1 MTGPTIMIKKRTK
14 WFSVISFLLLSLVM
28 VNQVEAITPENQ
40 PNSAALMDKAKKDGW
55 VRVIVILDIPATPEG
70 YLPTQAHVINQRQL
84 IASKQSALLNR
95 IRGNAIRNLKR
106 FKYVPLVSMMVT
118 ESGLQA
124 LLAAT
129 ETAKIVEDAMF
140 FPSLVQSIP
149 LIGADDAHVDG
160 FTGQNQTI
168 AILDSGVDGN
178 HPFLTGKIVS
188 EACFSTTTDPTFN
201 LESTC
206 PNGQA
211 SQIGPG
217 SGAPC
222 RVGGDCDH
230 GTHVAGIAAG
240 GNSGIPFSGVAKG
253 ASLIAIQISSL
264 LNDNAI
270 CGPLGLATPCVI
282 FFVSDI
288 LLAGEHIFSLR
299 DSFNI
304 AAVNLS
310 LGGQAF
316 TSPCDSQLPAGK
328 ITMDLLRSVGIATIV
343 SSGNDG
349 LANSISIPACISSA
363 ISVGATD
370 KSDQVPFFSNSASF
384 LDLLAPGVN
393 ITSSVPGTEFSS
405 FSGTS
410 MAAPHVAGAFA
421 VLRSKNPSAT
431 VDEILA
437 ALKNTGQS
445 ILDTRNGLVKP
456 RIQVDLALT
465 QILLEA
471 NGISPGSW
479 ELSADGGFYFVRDK
493 STNNFPFVIQTGVP
507 SDSLRISPSGN
518 IGLGTSTPTAQ
529 LHVKASPGGRTP
541 RMVFENPDAIAG
553 NQRWFFDVKD
563 GNGDFRISRLGSGVQ
578 EMNLTPSGD
587 LKINGNFIAGATTL
601 NVPDYVF
608 EPGYPLLPLD
618 ELSDFI
624 EREKHLPNVPSAEEI
639 HKNGIN
645 MTVFQMKLLEKVE
658 ELTLYVVQQEQAI
671 QKQEQAIQK
680 QEQANLIQEQTIRE
694 LKERLEGIESAKN

>member
-1 MTGPTIMIKKRTK
+1 MTSPIIMIKKRTK

-40 PNSAALMDKAKKDGW
+40 PKSAALMDKAKKDGW
-55 VRVIVILDIPATPEG
+55 VRVIVTLDIPATPEG

-140 FPSLVQSIP
+140 FPSLVQRIP

-168 AILDSGVDGN
+168 AILDSGVDSN

-188 EACFSTTTDPTFN
+188 EACFSTTDPAFN
-201 LESTC
+201 IESAC

-222 RVGGDCDH
+222 QGGGCDH

-253 ASLIAIQISSL
+253 ASLIAIQTSSL
-264 LNDNAI
+264 LNDNTI
-270 CGPLGLATPCVI
+270 CGPEDLPTPCAVVL
-282 FFVSDI
+282 FSDLI
-288 LLAGEHIFSLR
+288 LAGEHIFSLR

-310 LGGQAF
+310 LGGQGS
-316 TSPCDSQLPAGK
+316 TSPCDSQAPDAK
-328 ITMDLLRSVGIATIV
+328 IIIDLLRSVGIATIA
-343 SSGNDG
+343 SSGNDEF
-349 LANSISIPACISSA
+349 ANAITVPACISSA

-370 KSDQVPFFSNSASF
+370 KLDQVPLFSNSASF

-393 ITSSVPGTEFSS
+393 ITSSVPGTGFSS

-437 ALKNTGQS
+437 ALKNTGQP
-445 ILDTRNGLVKP
+445 ILDTGNDLVKP

-465 QILLEA
+465 QILEEDVVHADDVIIQGSACIGSSSCVNGEAFGFDTVKLKDINVRIKADDTTSSLSLFPKNDWQITFNESISGGLNKFSIDDLTGGTTPFTLEA
-471 NGISPGSW
+471 G
-479 ELSADGGFYFVRDK
+479 A
-493 STNNFPFVIQTGVP
+493 P
-507 SDSLRISPSGN
+507 SHS
-518 IGLGTSTPTAQ
+518 
-529 LHVKASPGGRTP
+529 
-541 RMVFENPDAIAG
+541 
-553 NQRWFFDVKD
+553 
-563 GNGDFRISRLGSGVQ
+563 
-578 EMNLTPSGD
+578 
-587 LKINGNFIAGATTL
+587 
-601 NVPDYVF
+601 
-608 EPGYPLLPLD
+608 
-618 ELSDFI
+618 
-624 EREKHLPNVPSAEEI
+624 
-639 HKNGIN
+639 
-645 MTVFQMKLLEKVE
+645 
-658 ELTLYVVQQEQAI
+658 LYVDDIGRVGLPSI
-671 QKQEQAIQK
+671 S
-680 QEQANLIQEQTIRE
+680 ANYDC
-694 LKERLEGIESAKN
+694 